1 MKTRIVYNFQL
12 AILAL
17 IILSSCNKSPKAK
30 EEVLIDAKKEV
41 ETAKVDLDEATYDSI
56 VEFNKYKTSIQ
67 IKLAENEKVI
77 SNFKARI
84 KDEDRKTQ
92 TLYYKQ
98 LENLQLRNAELKL
111 KIETYKQGPFQ
122 KWELFKVDFNIELDK
137 LGKSI
142 SSTTKNNLKN

>member
-1 MKTRIVYNFQL
+1 MKTRIVYNFL
-12 AILAL
+12 VAILAL

-77 SNFKARI
+77 SDLKASI
-84 KDEDRKTQ
+84 KAEDRKTQ
-92 TLYYKQ
+92 TLYNKQ
-98 LENLQLRNAELKL
+98 LENLQLRNTELKL
-111 KIETYKQGPFQ
+111 KIETYKQGPTQ
-122 KWELFKVDFNIELDK
+122 KWELFKVDFNKELDK

-142 SSTTKNNLKN
+142 SSTANNNLKN